1 MEEEEEISN
10 EEENI
15 EEDISELIDIKDLNL
30 ENERNY
36 WSKYIIKN
44 FIYLRDICPMC
55 KKSNIK
61 IANNKKLLNPLRLVC
76 NNYKCNL
83 RKFSCLSVL
92 RYQDHYFLKYCINLL
107 LKKKMLQKLNHLFKQ
122 KKKLN

>member
-44 FIYLRDICPMC
+44 FIYLLDFCPMC
-55 KKSNIK
+55 KKPKIK
-61 IANNKKLLNPLRLVC
+61 IE
-76 NNYKCNL
+76 
-83 RKFSCLSVL
+83 
-92 RYQDHYFLKYCINLL
+92 II
-107 LKKKMLQKLNHLFKQ
+107 
-122 KKKLN
+122 

>member
-36 WSKYIIKN
+36 
-44 FIYLRDICPMC
+44 
-55 KKSNIK
+55 
-61 IANNKKLLNPLRLVC
+61 
-76 NNYKCNL
+76 
-83 RKFSCLSVL
+83 
-92 RYQDHYFLKYCINLL
+92 
-107 LKKKMLQKLNHLFKQ
+107 
-122 KKKLN
+122 

>member
-15 EEDISELIDIKDLNL
+15 EDDISELIDIKDINI

-44 FIYLRDICPMC
+44 FIYLTDICPMW
-55 KKSNIK
+55 KKPNIK
-61 IANNKKLLNPLRLVC
+61 IANNKKRLNPLRLVC
-76 NNYKCNL
+76 NNYKC
-83 RKFSCLSVL
+83 
-92 RYQDHYFLKYCINLL
+92 KYRCI
-107 LKKKMLQKLNHLFKQ
+107 
-122 KKKLN
+122 